1 MILMVSADTKDVE
14 ATGKISY
21 KSETLQ
27 EGLCMTAGIRTAE
40 VSGEALT
47 RLQAEQASRAEEE
60 ERGRMARQAQE
71 AAAAKERAAA
81 EDSGAAET
89 AEEAAE
95 EAAAETGRIYEVSE
109 EDYDALLRLVEAEAS
124 GEDIKGK
131 LLVANVVEKGA
142 KTRKIYLPA
151 GTTWY
156 DMNDNLR
163 AYAGGQIMLL
173 WPEWNWFGL
182 AQAGLFFLTG
192 LWLLLTGLAHLGEE
206 LTPPTRSAVL
216 GVGATLG
223 FYLLTVGRFGFAPS
237 SVQRI
242 GPTVEVF
249 SALLALLLST
259 ALVRLLYVGQV
270 RSARWLYFL
279 GFAAFLLCTCLELP
293 QTFLSWRNGAD
304 GLADLALS
312 LLLALIGLAGLG
324 AAWAVSGR
332 REEQLTDEDG

>member
-1 MILMVSADTKDVE
+1 MLGLAGMILMVSADTKDVE

-47 RLQAEQASRAEEE
+47 RLQAERASRAEDE

-131 LLVANVVEKGA
+131 LLVANVVLNRVKSGA
-142 KTRKIYLPA
+142 FPDTIKEVIYQRQNGRAQFSPVATGKIDRVAVSEETVEAVERALCGEDESAGALYFVAPA
-151 GTTWY
+151 YADAGNHQWFR
-156 DMNDNLR
+156 DNLTLLFSYEGHEF
-163 AYAGGQIMLL
+163 YA
-173 WPEWNWFGL
+173 
-182 AQAGLFFLTG
+182 
-192 LWLLLTGLAHLGEE
+192 
-206 LTPPTRSAVL
+206 
-216 GVGATLG
+216 
-223 FYLLTVGRFGFAPS
+223 
-237 SVQRI
+237 
-242 GPTVEVF
+242 
-249 SALLALLLST
+249 
-259 ALVRLLYVGQV
+259 
-270 RSARWLYFL
+270 
-279 GFAAFLLCTCLELP
+279 
-293 QTFLSWRNGAD
+293 
-304 GLADLALS
+304 
-312 LLLALIGLAGLG
+312 
-324 AAWAVSGR
+324 
-332 REEQLTDEDG
+332 